1 MQLREKR
8 GERTQKE
15 LIRGLHKRGIEVDKP
30 YLSKLERGQYLP
42 TMELM
47 RALCEEF
54 KCEPLD
60 IYEREEIDLLNAQ
73 KYPRASGRVRLSDRY
88 RISARLQE
96 GCCNSLKE
104 ALRNKGMTIQGWME
118 RCALR
123 EVANYERRKN
133 RAEARQGST
142 EVHNK
147 ITN

>member
-1 MQLREKR
+1 MQLKEKR
-8 GERTQKE
+8 GQRTQKE

-47 RALCEEF
+47 SALCGEF
-54 KCEPLD
+54 GCEPAD
-60 IYEREEIDLLNAQ
+60 IYEKEEIDLINAL
-73 KYPRASGRVRLSDRY
+73 KYPKTAGKVRLSDKY
-88 RISARLQE
+88 RISARLTE
-96 GCCNSLKE
+96 KCLSGLKE
-104 ALRNKGMTIQGWME
+104 ALKERGMTVQGWME

-147 ITN
+147 